1 MFQKAKTT
9 HLLFYFIFQQNYDVS
24 NIKRLG
30 LWFCFILFYLKKKE
44 RERDLVGKVDYKHP
58 KERVD

>member
-24 NIKRLG
+24 NIKRLA
-30 LWFCFILFYLKKKE
+30 LWFCFILFYLKKKKRARFG
-44 RERDLVGKVDYKHP
+44 RESGLQTP
-58 KERVD
+58 

>member
-24 NIKRLG
+24 NIKRLA
-30 LWFCFILFYLKKKE
+30 FFFILFYLKKKKKSE
-44 RERDLVGKVDYKHP
+44 IW
-58 KERVD
+58 

>member
-24 NIKRLG
+24 NIKRLA
-30 LWFCFILFYLKKKE
+30 FCFILFYLKKKRARFG
-44 RERDLVGKVDYKHP
+44 RESGLQTP
-58 KERVD
+58 

>member
-9 HLLFYFIFQQNYDVS
+9 HLFFYFIFQQNYDVS
-24 NIKRLG
+24 NIKRLA
-30 LWFCFILFYLKKKE
+30 LWFCFILFYFLKK

>member
-24 NIKRLG
+24 NIKRLA
-30 LWFCFILFYLKKKE
+30 LWFCFILFYLKKK